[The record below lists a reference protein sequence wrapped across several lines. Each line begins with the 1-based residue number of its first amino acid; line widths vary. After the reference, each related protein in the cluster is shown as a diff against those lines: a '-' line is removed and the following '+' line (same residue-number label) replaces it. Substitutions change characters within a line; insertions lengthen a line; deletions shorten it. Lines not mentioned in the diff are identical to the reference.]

1 LSVPSFPSRR
11 LTSRVET
18 GGDVWVFWEC
28 NKHDDLSRVRDLG
41 SGGLFI
47 QTSRRLAKGLP
58 ARLYFLVPEGQIR
71 AEATIRHVKPDE
83 GVGLKFT
90 AVSDSDRQQFSA
102 MLTRIRR
109 QHHAGTKNQP

>member
-1 LSVPSFPSRR
+1 LSAPSFPSRR
-11 LTSRVET
+11 LTSRVPT
-18 GGDVWVFWEC
+18 DGDLWVFWEC
-28 NKHDDLSRVRDLG
+28 NKRDNLSRVRDLG
-41 SGGLFI
+41 TGGLFI

-58 ARLYFLVPEGQIR
+58 ARPYFLVPEGQIR
-71 AEATIRHVKPDE
+71 AEATIRHIKSGE

-109 QHHAGTKNQP
+109 LHHAGTKA

>member
-1 LSVPSFPSRR
+1 MSVPNFPSRR

-18 GGDVWVFWEC
+18 DGDVWVFWEC
-28 NKHDDLSRVRDLG
+28 NKRDNLSRVSNLG

-47 QTSRRLAKGLP
+47 QTSRHLAKGLP

-71 AEATIRHVKPDE
+71 AEATIRHVKSGE

-109 QHHAGTKNQP
+109 QHHGSTKA